1 MKVIK
6 NLYQR
11 FFKSKLIIGSLVM
24 AGGTLI
30 SGVGGYVYHLLMG
43 RALGPTDYG
52 ILASL
57 ISLTYFLGIPL
68 GVLNLVVVKF
78 VAGFK
83 GKKDFDSIGSF
94 FTVINRKVLIFGLLF
109 LLLMLILTPL
119 MSSFLHLNS
128 FLPILLVLGFFFIS
142 IFLMINRSFLQG
154 LLKFGY
160 FSSSSIL
167 ESGLKLIFAFLLV
180 LIGWKVYG
188 ALAGFLAGGLGA
200 LLFSYFPLW
209 GLRKRKKITIK
220 IKKEEIFKFALP
232 VFFSTLAFT
241 SLFGSDLILVRH
253 FFPSEQAGFYAALS
267 TIGRIIYFLTYPIIS
282 VMFPMISE
290 RYQSKVSYKNLI
302 LASLF
307 LVFIISFSI
316 AGFYFLFPHFII
328 RLFFGSQY
336 LSISGFLGYFGLF
349 LSFYSMAFLLNNFFL
364 SIQRTKL
371 VFLPVLAAFA
381 QILFIYLFHENLW
394 QIILIS
400 LSSSALLFFSLL
412 LFLIKGRLKA
422 KVFKNG

>member
-1 MKVIK
+1 MKLLK
-6 NLYQR
+6 NLCQR
-11 FFKSKLIIGSLVM
+11 FFQSKLITGSLVM
-24 AGGTLI
+24 AGGTLVGGI
-30 SGVGGYVYHLLMG
+30 GGYVYHLLMG
-43 RALGPTDYG
+43 RMLGPTDYG

-57 ISLTYFLGIPL
+57 ISLVYLLGIPL

-78 VAGFK
+78 VSGFK

-94 FTVINRKVLIFGLLF
+94 FRIVNRKILIFALLF
-109 LLLMLILTPL
+109 LLLFLALTPL

-160 FSSSSIL
+160 FSSSSVL
-167 ESGLKLIFAFLLV
+167 ESGLKLVFAFLLV
-180 LIGWKVYG
+180 LVGWKIYG
-188 ALAGFLAGGLGA
+188 ALSGFLAGGLVA
-200 LLFSYFPLW
+200 LIFTYFPLW
-209 GLRKRKKITIK
+209 GLRERKNAPIK

-241 SLFGSDLILVRH
+241 SLFSSDLILVRH

-267 TIGRIIYFLTYPIIS
+267 TLGRIIYFLAYPVIL

-290 RYQSKVSYKNLI
+290 RYEVGTRYKNLL
-302 LASLF
+302 LASLV
-307 LVFIISFSI
+307 LVFAIGFSI
-316 AGFYFLFPHFII
+316 TGVYFLLPRLII

-336 LSISGFLGYFGLF
+336 LSASASLGFFGLF
-349 LSFYSMAFLLNNFFL
+349 LSFYSLALLLNNFFL

-371 VFLPVLAAFA
+371 VFLPMVAAFG
-381 QILFIYLFHENLW
+381 QIVFIYFFHQNLR
-394 QIILIS
+394 QIIFIS
-400 LSSSALLFFSLL
+400 LLSSALLFFILL
-412 LFLIKGRLKA
+412 LFLMKGKKKA
-422 KVFKNG
+422 KTLSK

>member
-1 MKVIK
+1 MK
-6 NLYQR
+6 NLKTLFQR
-11 FFKSKLIIGSLVM
+11 FFKSKLITGSLVM
-24 AGGTLI
+24 AGGTLVG
-30 SGVGGYVYHLLMG
+30 GVAGYVYHLLMG
-43 RALGPTDYG
+43 RMLGPADYG

-57 ISLTYFLGIPL
+57 ISLVYLLGIPL

-94 FTVINRKVLIFGLLF
+94 FKVVNRKALIFGLL
-109 LLLMLILTPL
+109 LLLLILALTPL
-119 MSSFLHLNS
+119 MSSFLHLDS

-160 FSSSSIL
+160 FSSSSVL
-167 ESGLKLIFAFLLV
+167 ESGLKMVFAFLLV
-180 LIGWKVYG
+180 LVGWKIYG
-188 ALAGFLAGGLGA
+188 ALLGFLAGGLVA
-200 LLFSYFPLW
+200 LLFTYLPLW
-209 GLRKRKKITIK
+209 GLRKRKDSPVK
-220 IKKEEIFKFALP
+220 IKKEEIFKFTLP

-290 RYQSKVSYKNLI
+290 RYQSGIRYRNLL

-307 LVFIISFSI
+307 LVFIV
-316 AGFYFLFPHFII
+316 GFVITGVYFLFPHLVI
-328 RLFFGSQY
+328 RLFFGFQY
-336 LSISGFLGYFGLF
+336 LSVSNYLGYFGLF
-349 LSFYSMAFLLNNFFL
+349 LSFYSLAFLLNNFFL
-364 SIQRTKL
+364 SVQKTKL
-371 VFLPVLAAFA
+371 VFLPVVAALA
-381 QILFIYLFHENLW
+381 QIIFIYLFHQNLG

-400 LSSSALLFFSLL
+400 LLSSALLFFSLL
-412 LFLIKGRLKA
+412 LFLMKDKLKS
-422 KVFKNG
+422 KTILK